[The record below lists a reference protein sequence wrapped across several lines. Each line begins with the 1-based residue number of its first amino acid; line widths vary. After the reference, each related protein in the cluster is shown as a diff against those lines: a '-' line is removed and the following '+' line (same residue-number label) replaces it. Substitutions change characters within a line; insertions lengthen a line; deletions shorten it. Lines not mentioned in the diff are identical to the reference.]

1 LRHWWRRRRWW
12 WCACRGGRGCGR
24 AVGGHASGGGFDL
37 FQRLT
42 SIDTFLI
49 PGDAIGVVFF
59 YVGSKGLEEFVEGLN
74 PFDVGSVG
82 SG

>member
-1 LRHWWRRRRWW
+1 M
-12 WCACRGGRGCGR
+12 
-24 AVGGHASGGGFDL
+24 

-42 SIDTFLI
+42 SVDPFLI

-59 YVGSKGLEEFVEGLN
+59 CVGSKGLEELVEGLN

-82 SG
+82 SGWKY